1 MRCAINTPEGSKMNQ
16 KTYIPFDQ
24 YQRYQTIA
32 NVISFYRQKN
42 SNEIFSVLEIGSNE
56 HKDLRL
62 FLPNDKIVFTDMV
75 LTDTMR
81 QDPEFQQADGT
92 NLPYADNSFDFV
104 VAADVLEHIP
114 EDRRKLFFSELNRV
128 AEKCVVVCFP
138 YANQEIADAES
149 RINTYYKT
157 LFGEDYR
164 WLLEH
169 RQNGLPDL
177 EKLEQNLGTNYIFE
191 KFFHGNIQLWEK
203 LYYVQ
208 LDPCVKYEVIQY
220 VNEINHFYN
229 QNVYWS
235 DINGTCYRVFYTF
248 TKTEKEQQQ
257 LSKWIRQTWKVQSQC
272 NEKFLETLLQIQGKI
287 YQYAEKNMDNGDG
300 CATVYWANEKHG
312 YQQDKIYQYTYGDT
326 ENDVRLKFTLPE
338 QVSSL
343 RFDPMEM
350 PCIVEDLHTYSDKGT
365 LKAVPE
371 NGIEFEGKY
380 IFLENDPRFQ
390 IIIDEKSIS
399 QLDLRARVIPLSY
412 PEQRELLSLFIA
424 SNREWNERQ
433 LHFAQELEQQK
444 AIYEEELEQQRNVY
458 EAKLEQEK
466 NVYEEEKKQDKNVF
480 DKLCVKNQELQ
491 ASLNHYT
498 QHYNA
503 AIGQREDLKR
513 QLVEA
518 QAAYNV
524 ISNAFFWKITKPLRV
539 IVDLIKRPLRK
550 IRFFRLINKGVRC
563 CKENGFRYTWRKVK
577 NKIHHRQEYAEIA
590 KKPLFTEAELE
601 AQRKEKFPRDIKFSI
616 VVPLFNTPEKFLRE
630 MIQSVIDQTYHN
642 WELCMADG
650 SDEDHENVGRICRQ
664 YVKKDARIKYRKLER
679 NLGISGNTNACFEM
693 ATGEYIGLFDHDD
706 LLHPAALHEV
716 MHAICEQDADF
727 IYTDENT
734 FHEQPKDA
742 FCPHF
747 KPDYAPD
754 TLRANNY
761 ICHFTVFKSS
771 LLEKTGGFRSQFDGS
786 QDFDMV
792 LRLTEQAGKIVHIPE
807 ILYYWR
813 AHQNSVAQAIE
824 AKPYV
829 IEAAKGAIAE
839 HLKRV
844 GLKGTVEDSA
854 VPSMYRIRYEIEREA
869 MVSIIIAN
877 CDHVEDLRTC
887 INSILGL
894 TSYTNFEII
903 IVENNS
909 VQEETW
915 EYYKELKQFDN
926 ITIVTWHA
934 QDGKFNYSAINNF
947 GAEYA
952 KGEYIL
958 LLNNDVEIISKDWIQ
973 EMLMF
978 AQRKDVG
985 AVGAK
990 LYYPDDTIQHAGIG
1004 IGLLTLAGH
1013 YHRHFDREHPGYMGR
1028 LIYAHNVTAVTAAC
1042 IMIPKRVWDQVH
1054 GLDESFEVAFNDVD
1068 LCMRI
1073 RKAGYLIVWTPY
1085 AELYHYESKS
1095 RGLEDTPEKRKRF
1108 EGEVRRFQERWKKE
1122 LAAGDPYYNPNLTL
1136 DREDFSIR

>member
-1 MRCAINTPEGSKMNQ
+1 MEKKFNIA
-16 KTYIPFDQ
+16 FDQ
-24 YQRYQTIA
+24 FQRYQTVARI
-32 NVISFYRQKN
+32 IEYYRAKV
-42 SNEIFSVLEIGSNE
+42 SNDKFRVLELGANE
-56 HKDLRL
+56 HKDLKL
-62 FLPNDKIVFTDMV
+62 FLPQDEIVFTDV
-75 LTDTMR
+75 NLTQAMKADK
-81 QDPEFQQADGT
+81 DFIEADGT
-92 NLPYADNSFDFV
+92 NLPFGDASFDFV
-104 VAADVLEHIP
+104 IATDVLEHVSP
-114 EDRRKLFFSELNRV
+114 EKRESFLREAHRV
-128 AEKCVVVCFP
+128 SRITAILSFPFQSKEVVEAEKRV
-138 YANQEIADAES
+138 NE
-149 RINTYYKT
+149 YYKA
-157 LFGEDYR
+157 LAGEDFI
-164 WLLEH
+164 WLKEH
-169 RQNGLPDL
+169 IDNGLPTKTEIDSL
-177 EKLEQNLGTNYIFE
+177 LQNIGIEFVS
-191 KFFHGNIQLWEK
+191 FIHGDIQTWEK
-203 LYYVQ
+203 MWYCHFNTVFMPETLNFRHRIDQYYNTNLY
-208 LDPCVKYEVIQY
+208 LG
-220 VNEINHFYN
+220 
-229 QNVYWS
+229 
-235 DINGTCYRVFYTF
+235 DIGDSCYRVFLILPHGSR
-248 TKTEKEQQQ
+248 KIWEQA
-257 LSKWIRQTWKVQSQC
+257 TQSMWNTQ
-272 NEKFLETLLQIQGKI
+272 NEQ
-287 YQYAEKNMDNGDG
+287 
-300 CATVYWANEKHG
+300 
-312 YQQDKIYQYTYGDT
+312 
-326 ENDVRLKFTLPE
+326 RLKFLDVLLQAHQEIHFVHE
-338 QVSSL
+338 QNKL
-343 RFDPMEM
+343 RDLLNDSYSH
-350 PCIVEDLHTYSDKGT
+350 IQTVEIRLCEKEKQWESE
-365 LKAVPE
+365 KA
-371 NGIEFEGKY
+371 
-380 IFLENDPRFQ
+380 Q
-390 IIIDEKSIS
+390 
-399 QLDLRARVIPLSY
+399 
-412 PEQRELLSLFIA
+412 
-424 SNREWNERQ
+424 
-433 LHFAQELEQQK
+433 
-444 AIYEEELEQQRNVY
+444 
-458 EAKLEQEK
+458 
-466 NVYEEEKKQDKNVF
+466 
-480 DKLCVKNQELQ
+480 LQ
-491 ASLNHYT
+491 ASLDEKADQLQAEREMAAANFVKEQEKFQREQEKLHEELEGVKGELNHYM
-498 QHYNA
+498 QHYHA
-503 AIGQREDLKR
+503 AIAQREELKR
-513 QLVEA
+513 QLAEA

-524 ISNAFFWKITKPLRV
+524 ISNAFFWKITKPFRV

-550 IRFFRLINKGVRC
+550 IRFFRLVNNGVRC
-563 CKENGFRYTWRKVK
+563 WKENGFGYTWRKVK

-679 NLGISGNTNACFEM
+679 NLGISGNTNACLEM

-716 MHAICEQDADF
+716 IHAICEQDADF

-958 LLNNDVEIISKDWIQ
+958 LLNNDEEIISKDWIQ

-1095 RGLEDTPEKRKRF
+1095 RGMEDTPEKKERF
-1108 EGEVRRFQERWKKE
+1108 GGEIRRFQERWKKE
-1122 LAAGDPYYNPNLTL
+1122 LVAGDPYYNPNLTL
-1136 DREDFSIR
+1136 DREDFSVR